1 MLLVDLIPTVVASA
15 AAVLDLKYRR
25 IPNWLTLGA
34 LCIGL
39 GVQFSRSGASGIPV
53 ALAGA
58 ALGLVVLLPF
68 YVMRAIGAGDVKL
81 LAALGALL
89 GPQTLVTVIIYTAI
103 VGGAISLIVM
113 VREGRLQ
120 LFLGS
125 LLSNPLGIRRSGAT
139 APYGVAIASGVYL
152 SMLLPSVIG

>member
-25 IPNWLTLGA
+25 IPDWLTLGA

-68 YVMRAIGAGDVKL
+68 YVMRAIGAGDVTRAAFGDLGSAGGHRTMAKAVL
-81 LAALGALL
+81 SLKEFLKGSGESPSGRVCQERIIQRFLRALGQNGKA
-89 GPQTLVTVIIYTAI
+89 
-103 VGGAISLIVM
+103 
-113 VREGRLQ
+113 
-120 LFLGS
+120 
-125 LLSNPLGIRRSGAT
+125 
-139 APYGVAIASGVYL
+139 
-152 SMLLPSVIG
+152 